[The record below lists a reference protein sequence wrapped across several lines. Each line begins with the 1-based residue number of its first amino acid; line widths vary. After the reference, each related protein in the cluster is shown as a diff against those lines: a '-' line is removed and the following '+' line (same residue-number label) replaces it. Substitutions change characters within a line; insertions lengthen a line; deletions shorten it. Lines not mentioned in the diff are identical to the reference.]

1 MRNLH
6 VYGGRFCNEKYTG
19 NWLCWVNKIQINV
32 HTGIY
37 TVLICN
43 ILIHLHLRSV
53 FSITKSLYLTHKSL
67 ISLLNNIYWYL
78 IYKKL
83 VWDINEIN
91 VSTTWLSDDD
101 HKNQEMYMYILYIIF
116 QWFKGNPRFYLSISL
131 FDIKIKINS
140 YCSFF

>member
-19 NWLCWVNKIQINV
+19 VWLCWVNKIQINV

-43 ILIHLHLRSV
+43 ILIHPHLRV

-67 ISLLNNIYWYL
+67 ISLLNNIYRYL

>member
-43 ILIHLHLRSV
+43 ILIHPHLRV

-67 ISLLNNIYWYL
+67 ISLLNNTGTSFTKNLSEISMKLMLVRLDFQMMITKTRKCTCIFSILFFNDLKEILDSIYPYSYL
-78 IYKKL
+78 TLRLK
-83 VWDINEIN
+83 
-91 VSTTWLSDDD
+91 
-101 HKNQEMYMYILYIIF
+101 
-116 QWFKGNPRFYLSISL
+116 
-131 FDIKIKINS
+131 
-140 YCSFF
+140 